1 LPEEPVQ
8 ARTISIRGLT
18 PGVGFRLA
26 ECCHPVP
33 GDRIVGLRRPNEGV
47 EVHAI
52 DCLELANGQDADWID
67 LSWGEKSQ
75 GAVGGLRVTLYNR
88 PGTLAEIAGIL
99 AANRA
104 NIVNLELSQRDDPFH
119 TYEIELEVVDLA
131 HLTRL
136 LSALRAS
143 DAVAQA
149 ERV

>member
-1 LPEEPVQ
+1 
-8 ARTISIRGLT
+8 
-18 PGVGFRLA
+18 
-26 ECCHPVP
+26 
-33 GDRIVGLRRPNEGV
+33 V

-75 GAVGGLRVTLYNR
+75 GAIGGLRVTLYNR